1 MCRRV
6 NLNDKGYC
14 LKVAHVLK
22 EPLTP
27 KFGRRPHPNQRSDRT
42 PRSGKPCILTH
53 FACPIDPSSPR
64 ARPDPATTRPR
75 ALQTPKSPSI
85 SCELRSTS
93 HQMRFESKVN
103 GHREAGAT
111 LSSAPFGRLY
121 RPVLALPSLTP
132 RNRFLPNLGQRRPL
146 RDFTPSQSLI
156 KYPPYFGYEVLL
168 LGTQPETLLS
178 NHFPPRPP
186 PPQHPRKGRLQP

>member
-1 MCRRV
+1 MGAPWR
-6 NLNDKGYC
+6 
-14 LKVAHVLK
+14 K
-22 EPLTP
+22 EHRTF
-27 KFGRRPHPNQRSDRT
+27 KFERRPHPNQCSDSS
-42 PRSGKPCILTH
+42 PRSAPVDNALRITH
-53 FACPIDPSSPR
+53 RIEPSSPR
-64 ARPDPATTRPR
+64 AHPDSTTSQRR
-75 ALQTPKSPSI
+75 ALQTPKSPAI

-93 HQMRFESKVN
+93 CQMRFESKVN
-103 GHREAGAT
+103 SHHEAGTT

-168 LGTQPETLLS
+168 LGTQPETSLS
-178 NHFPPRPP
+178 SDSEQGAPKNQDPMPNTAGPRA
-186 PPQHPRKGRLQP
+186 GAEV